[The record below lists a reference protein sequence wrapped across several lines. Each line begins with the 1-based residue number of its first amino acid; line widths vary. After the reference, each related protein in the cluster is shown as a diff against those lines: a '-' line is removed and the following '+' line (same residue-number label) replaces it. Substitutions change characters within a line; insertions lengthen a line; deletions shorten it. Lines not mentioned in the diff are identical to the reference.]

1 MWRSILLLYPFLV
14 VYVVLAMALFAPVT
28 WATRSI
34 RPVYWAAR
42 QGCRIGLRLVG
53 VRVDIRNLP
62 YAYRQPQALFVAN
75 HVSNLEPPALFGAL
89 PRIAAITKR
98 ELLRIPMLGS
108 AMRLGG
114 FIGVDR
120 KAKESRKEA
129 LEQALATL
137 RRGISLL
144 VFPEGTRNP
153 GGPLLP
159 FRPGPFQIA
168 IASGVPV
175 VPITVHGAA
184 ELMPK
189 GTWFVRPGRIV
200 LVFHPPVAT
209 AHLNL
214 HDRMTLMRQIRETMQ
229 DALDTFQ
236 LSERTENAHAGRA

>member
-1 MWRSILLLYPFLV
+1 MWRSVLLLYPFLA

-28 WATRSI
+28 WVTRTI
-34 RPVYWAAR
+34 RPIYWVAR
-42 QGCRIGLRLVG
+42 QGCRLGLSLVG
-53 VRVDIRNLP
+53 VRVDIRNLE
-62 YAYRQPQALFVAN
+62 YAYRQPHALFVAN
-75 HVSNLEPPALFGAL
+75 HVSNLEPPALFGTL

-98 ELLRIPMLGS
+98 ELLRIPILGF

-120 KAKESRKEA
+120 KAKDSRKEA
-129 LEQALATL
+129 LEQALVTL
-137 RRGISLL
+137 RQGISLL

-168 IASGVPV
+168 IASGVPI

-189 GTWFVRPGRIV
+189 GTWFVRPGRIA
-200 LVFHPPVAT
+200 LVFHPPVLT
-209 AHLNL
+209 AHLAL
-214 HDRMTLMRQIRETMQ
+214 QDRVTLMRQIRETMQ
-229 DALDTFQ
+229 DALDNFKP
-236 LSERTENAHAGRA
+236 SEGSEKAQDVRG